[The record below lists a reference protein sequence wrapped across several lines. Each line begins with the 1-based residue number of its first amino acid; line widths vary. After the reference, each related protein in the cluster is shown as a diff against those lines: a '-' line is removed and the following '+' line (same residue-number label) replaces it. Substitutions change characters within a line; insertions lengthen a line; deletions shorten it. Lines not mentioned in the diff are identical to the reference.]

1 MKDELGG
8 QIMKEFVELR
18 AKRYNYLKDKNDEGK
33 MAKDT
38 NRCVIRKKQWDLK
51 IRSSSN
57 WK

>member
-38 NRCVIRKKQWDLK
+38 NRCVIRKNNE
-51 IRSSSN
+51 I
-57 WK
+57 